1 MKKVNLL
8 LLFSIFAI
16 TVFAQEEKKD
26 EFKPHGKIFGEVFGD
41 YFYKLKSDTIYES
54 TGGEYQK
61 NKQDDNAFALRRFY
75 LGYEH
80 QFSKQF
86 SAKLMF
92 EGNDGQLLTNGKKS
106 VNVKYY
112 YLKWKDIFPGS
123 DLIIGGQSTPTW
135 SRFTEKIWGY
145 RSIEKTI
152 MDFRKQGGSN
162 DFGVSLAGKLNADK
176 TIGYNLMIGNGTG
189 QKPEADI
196 FKKAYFSVNAKLF
209 NKKLLLE
216 IYTDFENRE
225 NGENKMTIKGFAGF
239 QNEKLTVGFEPFQK
253 IQKQENGDDIKNF
266 GAAFFVRGTIIDKKL
281 YGFGRYDMFNPN
293 EASSNYNES
302 FMVAGFDY
310 TPIKNVHIMPNI
322 WINNYS
328 ELNNSV
334 KRSGDVAA
342 RVTFWFKF

>member
-135 SRFTEKIWGY
+135 SRFTEKIWG
-145 RSIEKTI
+145 
-152 MDFRKQGGSN
+152 DRKSTR
-162 DFGVSLAGKLNADK
+162 LNSSH
-176 TIGYNLMIGNGTG
+176 T
-189 QKPEADI
+189 DI
-196 FKKAYFSVNAKLF
+196 S
-209 NKKLLLE
+209 
-216 IYTDFENRE
+216 R
-225 NGENKMTIKGFAGF
+225 M
-239 QNEKLTVGFEPFQK
+239 P
-253 IQKQENGDDIKNF
+253 
-266 GAAFFVRGTIIDKKL
+266 
-281 YGFGRYDMFNPN
+281 
-293 EASSNYNES
+293 SS
-302 FMVAGFDY
+302 A
-310 TPIKNVHIMPNI
+310 
-322 WINNYS
+322 
-328 ELNNSV
+328 
-334 KRSGDVAA
+334 
-342 RVTFWFKF
+342 